1 LNIYIIKDFLTLIFN
16 LILILSI
23 NNVRAI
29 ESSIFDKNGIPN
41 LAIEEEEEIDKKKKE
56 KPKGREK
63 KNKNIPEK
71 TLSESKIIKIKKFI
85 IIISVYIYY
94 NILIFGPFNTV
105 RI

>member
-41 LAIEEEEEIDKKKKE
+41 LAIEEEEEID
-56 KPKGREK
+56 
-63 KNKNIPEK
+63 
-71 TLSESKIIKIKKFI
+71 
-85 IIISVYIYY
+85 
-94 NILIFGPFNTV
+94 
-105 RI
+105 